1 MPHAFRSKNLVLFKN
16 GPAMVE
22 QVGDKIV
29 IQRAGG
35 KQVKVRPKDI
45 ELLHEGPIKGL
56 HELDT
61 EPAGQIE
68 EAWELL
74 QGETV
79 PLAELADLIYGEETP
94 ATVWFAWQALQENLY
109 FSGTAEAVSARPED
123 EVAETLQK
131 RRAKEEEAA
140 SWQAYLERV
149 KSGAVEPEDFEH
161 LREVERLA
169 YGQAV
174 TNRTLKELG
183 IELRPEK
190 AHRLLLQLGVW
201 DETVNPYPAREGC
214 ALVEPE
220 LDVPA
225 LADEEREDLTALASY
240 AIDDDNCSDP
250 DDAISLDGDS
260 IWVHVADAAALISP
274 DSELDV
280 EARARGANLY
290 LPETVIHMLPEAVT
304 DALGL
309 GLTERSPALSFKI
322 TCDDAGRP
330 RCEKMVP
337 SWVAVQRLSYAEADA
352 RMDEPP
358 FADLLTLTEKYRA
371 RRVANGATVI
381 DLPEVKLSAS
391 VEGDLYNLMGGHEL
405 GLRDAPGYSVNV
417 KDLPRL
423 KSRDM
428 VTDAM
433 LMAGEAAALFLVEHQ
448 IPAPFASQPPPDEPS
463 TPETMAEKF
472 VYRKKFKRS
481 GLFLE
486 PGLHAGLGIEMYTR
500 VTSPLR
506 RYSDLLVHQQLRA
519 WLRGGELIGE
529 SDMLSRTAQADVGG
543 GNTARAERSSNRHW
557 TLLHMKQHPDKIYR
571 GVLVDKRD
579 DRGTVLIPELAIDA
593 KLRRI
598 EKEPL
603 DREIFVQLTRVDLPD
618 LSFSCRRVTPER
630 ERGEAAGAE

>member
-22 QVGDKIV
+22 ETGDKIL

-45 ELLHEGPIKGL
+45 ELLHEGPVKGL

-61 EPAGQIE
+61 EPDGQIE

-79 PLAELADLIYGEETP
+79 SLAELAEFIYGEATP
-94 ATVWFAWQALQENLY
+94 AAVWFAWQALQDNLY
-109 FSGTAEAVSARPED
+109 FTGTAEAVTALPED
-123 EVAETLQK
+123 EVTETLQK

-149 KSGAVEPEDFEH
+149 KSGAVEAQDFEH
-161 LREVERLA
+161 LCEVERLA

-183 IELRPEK
+183 IEVRPEK
-190 AHRLLLQLGVW
+190 AHQLLVRLGVW

-250 DDAISLDGDS
+250 DDAISLDGNS
-260 IWVHVADAAALISP
+260 IWVHVADAAALIAP
-274 DSELDV
+274 DSDLDV

-304 DALGL
+304 EALGL
-309 GLTERSPALSFKI
+309 GLAERSPALSFKI
-322 TCDDAGRP
+322 TCDDAGTP
-330 RCEKMVP
+330 QCEKMVP
-337 SWVAVQRLSYAEADA
+337 SWVAVQRLSYAEVDG
-352 RMDEPP
+352 RLDEPP
-358 FADLLTLTEKYRA
+358 FAELLTLTEKYRA
-371 RRVANGATVI
+371 RRVANGASVI

-391 VEGDLYNLMGGHEL
+391 VEGELYNLMGVQEL
-405 GLRDAPGYSVNV
+405 GLRDAPGYSVSV

-423 KSRDM
+423 KSRDL

-433 LMAGEAAALFLVEHQ
+433 LMAGEAVARFLVEHE

-463 TPETMAEKF
+463 TPETLAEKF
-472 VYRKKFKRS
+472 AYRKKFKRS

-486 PGLHAGLGIEMYTR
+486 PGLHAGLGIEPYAR

-519 WLRGGELIGE
+519 WLRGGELISE
-529 SDMLSRTAQADVGG
+529 SDMLLRAGQADVGG
-543 GNTARAERSSNRHW
+543 GSTARAERSSNRHW
-557 TLLHMKQHPDKIYR
+557 TLLHMKQHPDKVYR

-579 DRGTVLIPELAIDA
+579 DRGTVLIPELAIDV
-593 KLRRI
+593 KLRCV
-598 EKEPL
+598 EHDAL
-603 DREIFVQLTRVDLPD
+603 DQEISVQLTRVDVPD
-618 LSFSCRRVTPER
+618 LSFSCRRAEPDPDEHAAAEPE
-630 ERGEAAGAE
+630 